1 MAMTEDMDYPRLTPP
16 DDRYPAS
23 GSLFRTPPDL
33 TDEQF
38 DLLAAARAGDALT
51 GESLIEFDLIL
62 SLSPDRRACADSFRR
77 LQLCPLD
84 ERMEDISGLLKTPP
98 AVKIIRHI
106 FFATIAAAA
115 VVLAFF
121 TLRPFAGRQA
131 DNLKPADLPELTI
144 VSEKGT
150 NPIIRPVITQKDTD
164 VAPLTAPEAVKIS
177 ETLAANPSIARKTAP
192 LTTAS
197 QAAVP
202 VLASLPSSKALRYVS
217 FREINIP
224 ATPVPEEN
232 WLIKGLA
239 LFSGATRK
247 DDKSTGGYA
256 VADACIK
263 AINMVLGS
271 EMELNK
277 VISETGEPVAVSFSS
292 SFLSFSAP
300 AKKSTK

>member
-38 DLLAAARAGDALT
+38 DLLDAARAGDALS
-51 GESLIEFDLIL
+51 GENLSEFDLIL
-62 SLSPDRRACADSFRR
+62 SLSPDRRARADSFRQ

-98 AVKIIRHI
+98 AVKIIRHMFI
-106 FFATIAAAA
+106 ATIAAAA

-144 VSEKGT
+144 VSEKGI
-150 NPIIRPVITQKDTD
+150 NPIIRPVITQKDTETE
-164 VAPLTAPEAVKIS
+164 PSTSPEAVKIN
-177 ETLAANPSIARKTAP
+177 ETVAANPSIDRKTAP

-202 VLASLPSSKALRYVS
+202 VLASLTSSEDLRHVS
-217 FREINIP
+217 FREINFP
-224 ATPVPEEN
+224 ATPVSEEN
-232 WLIKGLA
+232 WIVKGFA
-239 LFSGATRK
+239 LFSGAIRK
-247 DDKSTGGYA
+247 DDKSTDGYA

-271 EMELNK
+271 EMELK
-277 VISETGEPVAVSFSS
+277 MVISETGDPVAVSFSS
-292 SFLSFSAP
+292 SLLSFSAP